1 VGSPRRTLTT
11 SEQLEIAMAD
21 RIEARRR
28 HQALTPV
35 STPPEGNFLDAA
47 TEARRALDLAYKR
60 RVERQKA
67 EAKAERAQVSPW
79 ADLQVATGRNSW
91 PPRT

>member
-1 VGSPRRTLTT
+1 
-11 SEQLEIAMAD
+11 MAD

-28 HQALTPV
+28 HKALAPV

-47 TEARRALDLAYKR
+47 TEARRAVDLAYKR

-79 ADLQVATGRNSW
+79 ADLRVVIGRNGW
-91 PPRT
+91 RLRT